1 MQSKKRRIK
10 LNKLEKMFNNM
21 VSHYNHDKY
30 WKMKFKLQNNK
41 LNKLVRYYYL
51 FRMKKM
57 DAFNSASLGN
67 RINGGS
73 YFKSIPN
80 LPHGIKGIFINDK
93 SVIGKNV
100 TIFQQVTIGAKDVVN
115 GKGPTIGNNVY
126 IGAGAKIIGDITVGN
141 DVKIGANAIVVEN
154 IPDGATVVR
163 SKPRVIIKKDNKDES
178 DI

>member
-1 MQSKKRRIK
+1 M
-10 LNKLEKMFNNM
+10 
-21 VSHYNHDKY
+21 
-30 WKMKFKLQNNK
+30 
-41 LNKLVRYYYL
+41 
-51 FRMKKM
+51 
-57 DAFNSASLGN
+57 
-67 RINGGS
+67 
-73 YFKSIPN
+73 
-80 LPHGIKGIFINDK
+80 PHCIKGIFINDK

-154 IPDGATVVR
+154 IPDGATVVM
-163 SKPRVIIKKDNKDES
+163 SKPRVIIKKDDKDES